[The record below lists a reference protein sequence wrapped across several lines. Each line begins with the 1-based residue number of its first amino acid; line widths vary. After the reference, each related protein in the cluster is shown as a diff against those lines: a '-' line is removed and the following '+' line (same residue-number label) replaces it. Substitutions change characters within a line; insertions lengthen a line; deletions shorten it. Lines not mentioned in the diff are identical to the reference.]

1 MTCKFAILV
10 SDVDPS
16 HAKNVKLASSL
27 NVQFL
32 MRKESSRR
40 PATTKPKTHGRHSDG
55 RLTTSLIARG
65 LSVSSTLDKND
76 VLLEMQRLWEF
87 ENEFLQENL
96 QKNREKEA
104 QLKRLTEQLEK
115 KKQDHRSTVTNT
127 SFYPVYRN
135 RWNKRD
141 VDRMIYQAEDIEAQI
156 TNWDDVEDAELL
168 SKIKASQDLDDVK
181 RLQLM
186 DLIAKRLE
194 TYIYSFRKKLVAIE
208 ESQFIAHEIKGKY
221 RHVTDLVNTYHLVLA
236 ENEALK
242 SQESSMASDAVIKRR
257 NLKQCSDTAAG
268 DLALI
273 LQKSLDENSALLEW
287 FQDHHRSPKGKYIE
301 KTFDE
306 MVPDKKFAGVELF
319 ENEKY
324 EILNDDDEVIETVQ
338 LKGTPEAQLKTLTML
353 KEKME
358 ERLRDTEQQLEEL
371 RKVKHATTDRDFKTQ
386 LEKQWSLNDR
396 MLAELQYNQEDIDKA
411 ILEHLEIFKQIRQTI
426 EDHRFYTRRWKIAY
440 SHLVDLFKSHCDLL
454 PLQTNNASIVMLL
467 LSISSAFAL
476 NDFSSTES
484 EAIVRD
490 FVTGIIKPL
499 LPVMPSPSELDLDKP
514 EKSKKEVNLFDIMAM
529 RQRQQQRKR
538 SPKRRRSPSSRR
550 TPRASA
556 ASSHDIDTLGTSSEH
571 HHPSPTFKPYESM
584 TLISGAITNAGFLMG
599 SEHDFHKETRAIL
612 DYSFTNIQQTAEN
625 QISDFGEEYLTNL
638 HAINGFS
645 YEILVRPHEDA
656 EVQTEPPSYDDAET
670 LAVPTTE
677 VKRSRSRLKSRR

>member
-1 MTCKFAILV
+1 
-10 SDVDPS
+10 
-16 HAKNVKLASSL
+16 
-27 NVQFL
+27 

-104 QLKRLTEQLEK
+104 QLKHLTEQLEK
-115 KKQDHRSTVTNT
+115 RKQDHRSTVTNT

-156 TNWDDVEDAELL
+156 TNWDDVEDADLL

-287 FQDHHRSPKGKYIE
+287 FQDHHRSPQGKYVE

-306 MVPDKKFAGVELF
+306 LVPDKKFAGVELF

-324 EILNDDDEVIETVQ
+324 EILNDEDEVVETVQ

-353 KEKME
+353 REKME

-371 RKVKHATTDRDFKTQ
+371 RKVKHAQSDGDFKTQ
-386 LEKQWSLNDR
+386 LDKQWSLNDR

-411 ILEHLEIFKQIRQTI
+411 ILEQLEIFKQIRHTI

-476 NDFSSTES
+476 NSFSSTES

-499 LPVMPSPSELDLDKP
+499 LPVIPSPSELDLDKP
-514 EKSKKEVNLFDIMAM
+514 EKSKKEVSLFDIMAM

-550 TPRASA
+550 TPRTSA
-556 ASSHDIDTLGTSSEH
+556 ASSYDIDTVRTFSEH
-571 HHPSPTFKPYESM
+571 HNPSPTFKPYESL
-584 TLISGAITNAGFLMG
+584 TLISGAMTSAGFLMG
-599 SEHDFHKETRAIL
+599 SDHDFHKETRAIL

-625 QISDFGEEYLTNL
+625 QISDFGEQYLTNL
-638 HAINGFS
+638 HTINEFS
-645 YEILVRPHEDA
+645 QEILVRPHEDA

-670 LAVPTTE
+670 LAVPTKE
-677 VKRSRSRLKSRR
+677 VKVSRSRGKSLKR